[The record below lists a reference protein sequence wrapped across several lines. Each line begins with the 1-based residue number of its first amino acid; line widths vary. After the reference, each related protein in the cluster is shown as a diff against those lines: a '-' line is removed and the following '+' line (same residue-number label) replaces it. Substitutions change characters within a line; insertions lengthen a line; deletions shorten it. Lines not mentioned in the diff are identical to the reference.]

1 MGGNKMIHKI
11 TQADID
17 AGEPGMCSD
26 CPVALS
32 LLRHYEA
39 VMVGPDKITTR
50 IIQSGGLEFHNTP
63 KKVSAFIKHFDSK
76 KSVEPMEFEL
86 GD

>member
-1 MGGNKMIHKI
+1 MIHKI

-32 LLRHYEA
+32 LLRHYDC
-39 VMVGPDKITTR
+39 VMV
-50 IIQSGGLEFHNTP
+50 SGGAKIMTCIEGREAEYHNTP
-63 KKVSAFIKHFDSK
+63 KKVVKFIKRFDGH

-86 GD
+86 ED

>member
-1 MGGNKMIHKI
+1 MIHKI
-11 TQADID
+11 TQSDID

-32 LLRHYEA
+32 LLRYYDWVAINGSQIETWMDGFDQEDHE
-39 VMVGPDKITTR
+39 
-50 IIQSGGLEFHNTP
+50 TP
-63 KKVSAFIKHFDSK
+63 EKVAKFIKRFDAY

>member
-1 MGGNKMIHKI
+1 MTHKI
-11 TQADID
+11 TQSDID
-17 AGEPGMCSD
+17 AGEPGMCND

-32 LLRHYEA
+32 LLRYYDCVTVDGERFGISTWFEGQEGERH
-39 VMVGPDKITTR
+39 K
-50 IIQSGGLEFHNTP
+50 TP
-63 KKVSAFIKHFDSK
+63 EKVAKFIKRFDAY

>member
-1 MGGNKMIHKI
+1 MIHNI

-32 LLRHYEA
+32 LLRHYDV
-39 VMVGPDKITTR
+39 VMV
-50 IIQSGGLEFHNTP
+50 SGGSKIMTCLEGREFEYHDTP
-63 KKVSAFIKHFDSK
+63 KKVARFIQRFDAYET
-76 KSVEPMEFEL
+76 VEPMEFEC